1 MPYTNQTPNY
11 GLPQYIATDKPTYL
25 GDANGAYSKLD
36 TQMKANADAAATN
49 QSSITLLSS
58 RVLANETSI
67 ADRYT
72 KAETAERFASRPSL
86 GRNGNFKYPVNQRGA
101 TSYTGGG
108 SGSGV
113 YSIDGWRITPGGN
126 YNVTTRT
133 LSGASYTARACG
145 IFQFCELSRGSLA
158 LGDTI
163 TVTLSV
169 GGHEYTASMPLV
181 DRDAYSTFPEVP
193 AGFSNDDFEIISV
206 GYSTSNPTIY
216 NVGIYAKKALTLDY
230 IKWEK
235 GAIATPYQEPVY
247 EEELMKCMR
256 YYQRIVCD
264 VAFPVSALGQRYR
277 FCQTLLTP
285 MARVP
290 SISEVGSPYYF
301 GCELFSNAATTS
313 SFSIEISS
321 NATGVSNSVMSSAVT
336 WEFNAELI

>member
-86 GRNGNFKYPVNQRGA
+86 GRNGNFRQPVNQREA
-101 TSYTGGG
+101 TSYTGGV
-108 SGSGV
+108 SGA
-113 YSIDGWRITPGGN
+113 YSIDGWKLAPGSN

-133 LSGASYTARACG
+133 LSRDSYTARACG

-169 GGHEYTASMPLV
+169 GGKEYTASMPLV
-181 DRDAYSTFPEVP
+181 DRDAYSAFPDVP
-193 AGFSNDDFEIISV
+193 AGFSNDDFEIVPV
-206 GYSTSNPTIY
+206 GYSSSRPTIY
-216 NVGIYAKKALTLDY
+216 NVGIFAKKALTLDY
-230 IKWEK
+230 IRWEK
-235 GAIATPYQEPVY
+235 GSIATPYQDPVY
-247 EEELMKCMR
+247 EDELLKCMR
-256 YYQRIVCD
+256 YYQRIVYD
-264 VAFPVSALGQRYR
+264 VGFPVRVLGERHR
-277 FCQTLLTP
+277 FCMSLMTP
-285 MARVP
+285 MRAKP
-290 SISEVGSPYYF
+290 TFSNVGSPYYF
-301 GCELFSNAATTS
+301 GCEHFSGAATTT
-313 SFSIEISS
+313 SFSLELASI
-321 NATGVSNSVMSSAVT
+321 AAGMSSAIMT
-336 WEFNAELI
+336 STGTIEFSAELA

>member
-25 GDANGAYSKLD
+25 GDANGAYSKID
-36 TQMKANADAAATN
+36 TQMKANAAAAEAN
-49 QSSITLLSS
+49 QNSVSLLSN

-67 ADRYT
+67 TDRYT
-72 KAETAERFASRPSL
+72 KAETAARFASRPSL
-86 GRNGNFKYPVNQRGA
+86 GRNGNFRHPVNQREA
-101 TSYTGGG
+101 TSYTGGV
-108 SGSGV
+108 SGT
-113 YSIDGWRITPGGN
+113 YSIDGWKLAPGSS

-169 GGHEYTASMPLV
+169 GGQEYSASMPLV

-193 AGFSNDDFEIISV
+193 AGFSNDDFEIVPV
-206 GYSTSNPTIY
+206 GYSSSTPSIY
-216 NVGIYAKKALTLDY
+216 NVGIFAKKALTLDY

-235 GAIATPYQEPVY
+235 GTIATPYQDPVY

-256 YYQRIVCD
+256 YYQRISCD
-264 VAFPVSALGQRYR
+264 VAFPVSARGQRYR

-285 MARVP
+285 MAKAP
-290 SISEVGSPYYF
+290 SILEVGSPYYF
-301 GCELFSNAATTS
+301 GCELFSNATTTS

-321 NATGVSNSVMSSAVT
+321 NASGVSNSTMSSKVT
-336 WEFNAELI
+336 WEFNAELN